1 MFNYIQNQNSILTDE
16 VKSTIAE
23 EVASEVRLKF
33 AIEMMRAPTSDQRAA
48 IKAEITRATSVALRR
63 RALGIRF
70 EDELQ
75 LADEIGSR
83 LIGLGFLDKLL
94 PPTRTDLSEITMDSF
109 GTIWLKPKGQ
119 REFEPLLDLRPS
131 VVEVDTVFSALF
143 GQQLK
148 AFSEA
153 NPSVNATLP
162 RTKDNPGGGR
172 IKYIHPV
179 ISQGAGYP
187 SVNIRLF
194 EPLPVKP
201 EFLLERQMLD
211 ECTLDLLAELV
222 RRGARGLVCGGTSSG
237 KTTLL
242 SMLCNF
248 LPIKSRIVT
257 IEDPQEIWID
267 NPHTVT
273 LQARPS
279 NAGSEL
285 RSYLLRDGVDD
296 AMRMTPDYLVVGEV
310 RDGHAAQGL
319 FRAMMSDHPGM
330 STFHAESPALAVERL
345 ALLLE
350 SDTGTRDAAA
360 RRMFTAAVDWLLQI
374 GFDGAGQRR
383 VFELVEV
390 EEQLNHGNVAFNP
403 LVKFDGAQW
412 SQLSSPNRARG
423 FAASVPNQWRDVLAL
438 DESERQRLQPII
450 ERRRLAYMAKE

>member
-1 MFNYIQNQNSILTDE
+1 MFNYIQNQNSVLTDE
-16 VKSTIAE
+16 IKTAIAE
-23 EVASEVRLKF
+23 EIASDVRLKF
-33 AIEMMRAPTSDQRAA
+33 TIEVMRAPTSDQRAA
-48 IKAEITRATSVALRR
+48 IMAEITRATSVALRR
-63 RALGIRF
+63 RTLGIRF
-70 EDELQ
+70 EDEVQ

-194 EPLPVKP
+194 EPSPVKP

-211 ECTLDLLAELV
+211 ECLLDLLAGLV

-285 RSYLLRDGVDD
+285 RSYMLRDGVDD

-350 SDTGTRDAAA
+350 ADTGTRHVAA
-360 RRMFTAAVDWLLQI
+360 RRMFAAAVDWLLQI
-374 GFDGAGQRR
+374 GFDGAGRRR

-390 EEQLNHGNVAFNP
+390 DEQLNNGDVTFNP
-403 LVKFDGAQW
+403 LAKFDGARW
-412 SQLSSPNRARG
+412 HQLGRPKRARG
-423 FAASVPNQWRDVLAL
+423 FAASVPNQWREVLVL
-438 DESERQRLQPII
+438 DENERRRLQPII